1 MEFYSV
7 LKKNKSTHFV
17 EKEKLDGTGN
27 CFKQGNPDSEKQMSL
42 LLICGR
48 QALMFVYV

>member
-17 EKEKLDGTGN
+17 EKEKLDGTGK
-27 CFKQGNPDSEKQMSL
+27 CFKQGNPDSEKQIS
-42 LLICGR
+42 
-48 QALMFVYV
+48 